1 METPASCNWIP
12 HPDPLAEEE
21 FKLDIT
27 WTADAKTTAALERQA
42 RCYELPSVK
51 DYLLQIIAAQLAE
64 DEEDTVLTGDG
75 RFVSGRY
82 ALDENLAPRN
92 VSAS

>member
-1 METPASCNWIP
+1 METPASRNWIP
-12 HPDPLAEEE
+12 HPNPLTEEE

-42 RCYELPSVK
+42 RCYKLPSVK
-51 DYLLQIIAAQLAE
+51 DYILQIIAAQLAG

-75 RFVSGRY
+75 RFVSGCY

-92 VSAS
+92 V